1 MADDSARERSERG
14 ADDRNW
20 KFELE
25 DLDDDSTPDSGSDL
39 DSDSDSELVSPS
51 VSDTEPTGDAATESD
66 SYGPEANSTPVQAGT
81 PTLENSVFV
90 ALGAIAM
97 VAVIIRLVSLGL
109 GV

>member
-1 MADDSARERSERG
+1 MADDSAREQSERG

-25 DLDDDSTPDSGSDL
+25 DLDDGTETDPDSEAASA
-39 DSDSDSELVSPS
+39 SASAS
-51 VSDTEPTGDAATESD
+51 VSDTEPTGDASTESD
-66 SYGPEANSTPVQAGT
+66 SYAPEANSTPVQAGT
-81 PTLENSVFV
+81 PTLENSIFV

-97 VAVIIRLVSLGL
+97 IAVIVRLVSLGL

>member
-1 MADDSARERSERG
+1 MAEDSARERSAHD

-25 DLDDDSTPDSGSDL
+25 DLN
-39 DSDSDSELVSPS
+39 SDSDSNSNSNSDSGPES
-51 VSDTEPTGDAATESD
+51 VSGSTAEPTDDATTESD
-66 SYGPEANSTPVQAGT
+66 SYAPEANSTPVQAGT
-81 PTLENSVFV
+81 PTLENSIFV

-97 VAVIIRLVSLGL
+97 IAVIVRLVSLGL

>member
-1 MADDSARERSERG
+1 MADDSAREQSERG

-25 DLDDDSTPDSGSDL
+25 DLDDGTETDPDSEAASA
-39 DSDSDSELVSPS
+39 SAS
-51 VSDTEPTGDAATESD
+51 VSDTEPTGDASTESD
-66 SYGPEANSTPVQAGT
+66 SYAPEANSTPVQAGT
-81 PTLENSVFV
+81 PTLENSIFV

-97 VAVIIRLVSLGL
+97 IAVIVRLVSLGL